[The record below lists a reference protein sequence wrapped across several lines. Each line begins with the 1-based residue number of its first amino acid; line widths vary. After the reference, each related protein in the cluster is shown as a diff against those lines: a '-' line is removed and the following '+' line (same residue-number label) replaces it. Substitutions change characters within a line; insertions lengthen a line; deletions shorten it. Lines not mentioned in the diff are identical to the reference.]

1 MKYVLLVSHG
11 NFAPGLHSA
20 VSMLAGSNRNDILS
34 TSLQDGMSSD
44 TFDENV
50 DKLIRNIQKED
61 EIILLADIIGGSP
74 LTTTLNVLNRR
85 GFLGSTVVFGGMN
98 LMLALNSILMKDEMD
113 IEDLKEKLINESRES
128 IKEFELGKEDAEED
142 I

>member
-20 VSMLAGSNRNDILS
+20 INMLAGSDRSDILS
-34 TSLQDGMSSD
+34 TSLQNGMSSD
-44 TFDENV
+44 LFEENV
-50 DKLIRNIQKED
+50 DKLISNIQKED

-74 LTTTLNVLNRR
+74 LTTTLNVLNKR
-85 GFLGSTVVFGGMN
+85 GFLGNTVVFGGMN
-98 LMLALNSILMKDEMD
+98 LILVLNSVLMKDEME
-113 IEDLKEKLINESRES
+113 ITELKNQLINESRES
-128 IKEFELGKEDAEED
+128 IRELVLSNEEDEED